1 LILNE
6 RKSLKRGKSACF
18 APQNMLR
25 FTHKLT
31 KTRTNMNNFQYK
43 SKNRVFQE
51 FKECKDI
58 FAKLDYAK
66 QLKKDQYDYYYDI
79 DLDSVIRKLQNLI
92 VINY

>member
-1 LILNE
+1 
-6 RKSLKRGKSACF
+6 
-18 APQNMLR
+18 
-25 FTHKLT
+25 
-31 KTRTNMNNFQYK
+31 MNNFEYK
-43 SKNRVFQE
+43 TKYQVFRE

>member
-1 LILNE
+1 M
-6 RKSLKRGKSACF
+6 S
-18 APQNMLR
+18 QNMLG

>member
-1 LILNE
+1 M
-6 RKSLKRGKSACF
+6 S
-18 APQNMLR
+18 QNMLG

-79 DLDSVIRKLQNLI
+79 DLDGVIRKLQNLI

>member
-1 LILNE
+1 
-6 RKSLKRGKSACF
+6 
-18 APQNMLR
+18 
-25 FTHKLT
+25 
-31 KTRTNMNNFQYK
+31 MNNFQYK
-43 SKNRVFQE
+43 SKNRVFEE

-66 QLKKDQYDYYYDI
+66 QLKKDQYDFVYDI

>member
-1 LILNE
+1 M
-6 RKSLKRGKSACF
+6 S
-18 APQNMLR
+18 QNMLG

-66 QLKKDQYDYYYDI
+66 QLKKDQYDFVYDI

>member
-1 LILNE
+1 M
-6 RKSLKRGKSACF
+6 S
-18 APQNMLR
+18 QNMLG

-43 SKNRVFQE
+43 SKNRVFKE
-51 FKECKDI
+51 FKEYKDI

>member
-1 LILNE
+1 M
-6 RKSLKRGKSACF
+6 S
-18 APQNMLR
+18 QNMLG

-43 SKNRVFQE
+43 SKNRVFEE

-79 DLDSVIRKLQNLI
+79 DLDGVIRKLQNLI